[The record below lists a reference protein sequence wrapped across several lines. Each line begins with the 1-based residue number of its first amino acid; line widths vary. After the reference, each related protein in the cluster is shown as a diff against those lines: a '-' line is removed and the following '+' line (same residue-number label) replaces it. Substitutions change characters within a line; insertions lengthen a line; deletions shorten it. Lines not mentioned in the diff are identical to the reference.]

1 MPFLYPKERSILTA
15 KDKDSGHKEDLSEQA
30 LQSFPSS
37 PHLLILCPIMSFQDS
52 TLPHAQIELFLWIFI
67 SLGRLL
73 CM

>member
-15 KDKDSGHKEDLSEQA
+15 KDKDSRHKEDLSEQA

-52 TLPHAQIELFLWIFI
+52 LLFHML
-67 SLGRLL
+67 R
-73 CM
+73 